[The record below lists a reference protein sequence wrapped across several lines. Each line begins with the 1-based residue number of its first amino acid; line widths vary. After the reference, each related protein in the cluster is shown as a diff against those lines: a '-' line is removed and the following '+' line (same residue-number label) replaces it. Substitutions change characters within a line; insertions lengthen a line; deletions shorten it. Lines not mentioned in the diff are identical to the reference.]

1 MSLAATLANAASGL
15 SVAQAALATTANN
28 VSNVNT
34 PGYTRKVVQQETRI
48 LAGQGAGARAL
59 DVTRIADQF
68 VASQAR
74 EQAIRLGRS
83 DMLATIQQ
91 RIQDTIYGEPAQTG
105 RGISSRL
112 TDLLTS
118 LDALTASPHQVAARS
133 EVLGRIEATLST
145 LTADLAAVETIR
157 SDVDHQIGQ
166 VVGSINTDIAELAA
180 INQQFS
186 RGNGSA
192 DLADR
197 RDGVLARLA
206 GRIDIQVGW
215 QDDGQ
220 VDVTTRNGT
229 VLLDGEPRQLVYEPA
244 SSTGPGAPF
253 GRIAVYAAK
262 DIDRATGLPVTGA
275 RSDELVSAGTRAA
288 LTPELVAAGAVP
300 VVSNLRGG
308 TLQGLIEARD
318 RVLPEL
324 TDQLAELALAVRHRL
339 NAAHNDAATSPPPAT
354 LSGTHTGLAPTDG
367 FVGTGTATIALVDRS
382 AGTTALAFQ
391 LDLADF
397 ASVGDVLAAVNAAS
411 GGAVSASLDGQGR
424 LVLAGSDPALGI
436 AIGEGDSAVAASDS
450 AGHGWSFGF
459 SHYFGLNDLIVDA
472 PGGSVGRIRPDI
484 AADGF
489 ALATATL
496 DAAAGPPLVASLGGK
511 GDGTGA
517 ARLAAALREP
527 GSVIARGGLP
537 AYAVSVTGYAADI
550 TSLAAAAAAEAQ
562 RVATGDQALAT
573 DLATRQGSLSGV
585 NLDEE
590 MSRLIL
596 YQQAYSVS
604 ARIISIT
611 DDLFG
616 ELLRIAG

>member
-1 MSLAATLANAASGL
+1 MSLAVTLANAASGL
-15 SVAQAALATTANN
+15 SVAQAALATTASN

-48 LAGQGAGARAL
+48 LAGQSAGARAL

-83 DMLATIQQ
+83 DMLAAIHQ

-118 LDALTASPHQVAARS
+118 LDALAASPHQVAARS

-145 LTADLAAVETIR
+145 LTADLAAIETIR

-166 VVGSINTDIAELAA
+166 VIGSINTDITELAA

-186 RGNGSA
+186 RGYGSA
-192 DLADR
+192 DLEDR

-229 VLLDGEPRQLVYEPA
+229 VLLDGEPRQVVYEPA
-244 SSTGPGAPF
+244 SSTGPGSPL

-288 LTPELVAAGAVP
+288 LSQELAAAGAEP

-308 TLQGLIEARD
+308 SLQGLIEARD

-324 TDQLAELALAVRHRL
+324 ADQLAELAMAVRHRL

-354 LSGTHTGLAPTDG
+354 LSGTRAGLAPTAG
-367 FVGTGTATIALVDRS
+367 FVGSGTATIALVDRS
-382 AGTTALAFQ
+382 SGTAASAFQ
-391 LDLADF
+391 LDLAGF
-397 ASVGDVLAAVNAAS
+397 TSVDDVLAAVNTAS
-411 GGAVSASLDGQGR
+411 SGAVSASLDGQGR
-424 LVLAGSDPALGI
+424 LVLASSDPLLGI
-436 AIGEGDSAVAASDS
+436 AISEGDSAIATSDS

-484 AADGF
+484 AANGF

-527 GSVIARGGLP
+527 GSVVARGGLP

-550 TSLAAAAAAEAQ
+550 TSLAASAAAEAQ